1 MDCTVCCEKL
11 NKSTRKEV
19 ICNYCDY
26 SSCRICFQKYLIESI
41 DDPHC
46 MNCKK
51 QFNRDFLASS
61 CTSVFIST
69 SFKEYRQ
76 DVLFN
81 REKALLIETQPYV
94 VVEREKMKLRDEI
107 TLIQREIDKL
117 ESAKRVHFNKIHSIQ
132 QRILGLNIENSLEVG
147 TQEARKF
154 IRKCP
159 VDNCRGFLSTR
170 WKCGTCDT
178 FICNKCNEVKDEDH
192 ECKPENIASMELLNK
207 DTKPCPECA
216 TMIFRVSG
224 CPQMWCT
231 NCNTPW
237 DWNTGRKVQGT
248 IHNPHYYEFVRNGG
262 GGGGRNHGDIPCG
275 GLPNVTDIRRM
286 CIDLGIRSDKLY
298 NIHNV
303 ITHIEHYELRQHPIG
318 DIVSHN
324 RKLRIEYL
332 LDNIDEDL
340 FKKTLQLN
348 EKSREKYRDFNNI
361 YQMFINVASDILR
374 QMVLSYREKNHKEAQ
389 EFLDEQMTILLNLAQ
404 YFNDQIKKIGKSYKV
419 VYPGISLPE
428 FRFQNNYETYL
439 ARKLVAE
446 QVVTN

>member
-19 ICNYCDY
+19 ICNYCSY
-26 SSCRICFQKYLIESI
+26 SSCRACFQKYLTESI

-51 QFNRDFLASS
+51 QFNRDFLADS

-76 DVLFN
+76 NVLFD

-107 TLIQREIDKL
+107 ALIHKDIDKL
-117 ESAKRVHFNKIHSIQ
+117 EAAKRVHFNKINTIN
-132 QRILGLNIENSLEVG
+132 QRILGLNIHNSEEVG
-147 TQEARKF
+147 TQESRKF

-159 VDNCRGFLSTR
+159 VDNCRGFLSSR

-237 DWNTGRKVQGT
+237 DWNTGRKVQWY
-248 IHNPHYYEFVRNGG
+248 H
-262 GGGGRNHGDIPCG
+262 
-275 GLPNVTDIRRM
+275 
-286 CIDLGIRSDKLY
+286 S
-298 NIHNV
+298 
-303 ITHIEHYELRQHPIG
+303 
-318 DIVSHN
+318 
-324 RKLRIEYL
+324 
-332 LDNIDEDL
+332 
-340 FKKTLQLN
+340 
-348 EKSREKYRDFNNI
+348 
-361 YQMFINVASDILR
+361 
-374 QMVLSYREKNHKEAQ
+374 
-389 EFLDEQMTILLNLAQ
+389 
-404 YFNDQIKKIGKSYKV
+404 
-419 VYPGISLPE
+419 
-428 FRFQNNYETYL
+428 
-439 ARKLVAE
+439 
-446 QVVTN
+446 

>member
-1 MDCTVCCEKL
+1 
-11 NKSTRKEV
+11 
-19 ICNYCDY
+19 
-26 SSCRICFQKYLIESI
+26 
-41 DDPHC
+41 

-51 QFNRDFLASS
+51 QFNRDFLADS

-76 DVLFN
+76 NVLFD

-94 VVEREKMKLRDEI
+94 VVEREKMKLRGDI
-107 TLIQREIDKL
+107 SLIQNEIDKL
-117 ESAKRVHFNKIHSIQ
+117 DALKRSHLNRINIIQ
-132 QRILGLNIENSLEVG
+132 QRIYTLNIDNSQEVG
-147 TQEARKF
+147 TADARKF

-216 TMIFRVSG
+216 TMIFRISG

-262 GGGGRNHGDIPCG
+262 GGRNHGDIPCG
-275 GLPNVTDIRRM
+275 GLPSLTDVRRM
-286 CIDLGIRSDKLY
+286 CNHLGITNRTIY

-303 ITHIEHYELRQHPIG
+303 ITHIEQYELREHPIA

-332 LDNIDEDL
+332 LGNIDEDY

-348 EKSREKYRDFNNI
+348 EKSREKHRDFNNI
-361 YQMFINVASDILR
+361 YQMFTNVGGDILR
-374 QMVLSYREKNHKEAQ
+374 QMVLSSSTNRQKSN
-389 EFLDEQMTILLNLAQ
+389 EFVDEQMIVLNNLVQ
-404 YFNDQIKKIGKSYKV
+404 YFNDHIKKIGKSYKV

-428 FRFQNNYETYL
+428 FYFERNYETYL
-439 ARKLVAE
+439 IRKAEVVA
-446 QVVTN
+446 QFGTRN